1 MTNTTQTMT
10 TVTAG
15 AQCPAWCTTDHTSH
29 RAAWDREESGTWVHE
44 ATMADTE
51 AFKLNLVAFQGDGDG
66 IVELG
71 LPEGSLT
78 ATQAREVAV
87 ALLRA
92 ADVLEGRPGAV

>member
-15 AQCPAWCTTDHTSH
+15 AQCPAWCTIDHTSH

-44 ATMADTE
+44 ATLADGE
-51 AFKLNLVAFQGDGDG
+51 AFRLNLVRFQGDGDG

-78 ATQAREVAV
+78 AAQAREVAV